1 MKSLLKPILFGM
13 LAAPLF
19 SAIAQDNNTPI
30 NKIQVIGSHNS
41 YKIAIESNLLEA
53 LAKLDTT
60 NSVYG
65 LQYEHIA
72 IEKQLDMGL
81 RNLEIDIHA
90 DSEGGKYAHPKGLDF
105 VPPVAPYDPDRVMT
119 KPGFKVF
126 HIPDIDFRS
135 QCMTFEDCLT
145 KLRKWSEAHPDHV
158 PVFIT
163 LEPKDGDIT
172 RFGTQPEKFTT
183 KLFNE
188 MDSILFN
195 VLGRDKIITPDMV
208 KGNYATLEEAVLH
221 DNWPKLKDARGKF
234 LFILDNNGDKRDLYM
249 KGHPSLKGRAV
260 FVNAEPGTP
269 EAAWLFRNEPD
280 TDTDI
285 KDLVKKG
292 YIIRTRADAGTT
304 EARNND
310 YSRFEKACSSG
321 AQIIT
326 TDYYLPS
333 KLFKSTYHI
342 SFKNN
347 TFVRSNPVTGNT
359 K

>member
-1 MKSLLKPILFGM
+1 
-13 LAAPLF
+13 
-19 SAIAQDNNTPI
+19 
-30 NKIQVIGSHNS
+30 
-41 YKIAIESNLLEA
+41 
-53 LAKLDTT
+53 
-60 NSVYG
+60 
-65 LQYEHIA
+65 
-72 IEKQLDMGL
+72 
-81 RNLEIDIHA
+81 
-90 DSEGGKYAHPKGLDF
+90 
-105 VPPVAPYDPDRVMT
+105 
-119 KPGFKVF
+119 
-126 HIPDIDFRS
+126 
-135 QCMTFEDCLT
+135 
-145 KLRKWSEAHPDHV
+145 RKWSEAHSDHV

-304 EARNND
+304 EARNID
-310 YSRFEKACSSG
+310 YSRLEKACSSG

-333 KLFKSTYHI
+333 KVFKSTYHI
-342 SFKNN
+342 SFKINI
-347 TFVRSNPVTGNT
+347 F
-359 K
+359 